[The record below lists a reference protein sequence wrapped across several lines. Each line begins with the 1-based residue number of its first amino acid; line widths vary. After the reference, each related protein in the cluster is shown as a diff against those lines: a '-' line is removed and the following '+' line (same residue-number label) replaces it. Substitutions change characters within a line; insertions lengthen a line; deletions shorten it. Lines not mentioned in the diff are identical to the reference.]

1 MYQASVPSLIR
12 FINNLIVILEK
23 GAVYAEAKKIDPTV
37 LINTRLYPDMFH
49 LGRQIQIVSDVA
61 RRGVARLAGVE
72 APELEDNET
81 TFPELI
87 DRLQKTI
94 TYLETFTPEQID
106 GSEEKPITLPIR
118 NETMTFEGLP
128 FLLNFILPNVYFHI
142 TTTYAILRHCGVE
155 LGKLDFLGKIS

>member
-1 MYQASVPSLIR
+1 
-12 FINNLIVILEK
+12 
-23 GAVYAEAKKIDPTV
+23 
-37 LINTRLYPDMFH
+37 MFH

>member
-61 RRGVARLAGVE
+61 RKGVARLAGVE
-72 APELEDNET
+72 APEVEDNET

-106 GSEEKPITLPIR
+106 GSEEKPITLPIG
-118 NETMTFEGLP
+118 NERMTFAGLP